1 MYFWPACLKF
11 QALQYD
17 SSSNTFLINTLL
29 CEVSIILIDK
39 SFIVSSTKAGRNFTV
54 YMQMR
59 VEKTNKAFAY
69 NHKQCSA
76 KVPLKHLTGIK

>member
-11 QALQYD
+11 QA